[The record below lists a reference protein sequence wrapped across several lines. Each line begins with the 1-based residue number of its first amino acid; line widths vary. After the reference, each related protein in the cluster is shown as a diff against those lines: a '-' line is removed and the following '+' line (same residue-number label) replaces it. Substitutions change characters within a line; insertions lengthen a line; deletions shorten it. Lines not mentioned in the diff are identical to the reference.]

1 MTMSLDSSS
10 LSVYTSEKEK
20 KNEEMAL
27 ARWWWLLQP
36 AVLAI
41 CYVTRHPLGMDN
53 RVDQILWKRVGAWGY
68 GPSHK
73 LPLSR

>member
-1 MTMSLDSSS
+1 
-10 LSVYTSEKEK
+10 
-20 KNEEMAL
+20 MAL